1 MHCIGRTGRMTG
13 FSIQWAIHVMIEHHD
28 RTHILRSW
36 HEWELG
42 GRERRIVLVVET
54 DLEMRPEGDNF
65 DADLMDQVRAAAVA
79 EMRASP
85 SAIHMV
91 RIIPARD

>member
-1 MHCIGRTGRMTG
+1 MDERG
-13 FSIQWAIHVMIEHHD
+13 D

-54 DLEMRPEGDNF
+54 DLEMQPEADEF
-65 DADLMDQVRAAAVA
+65 DADLMDEVRRAAIA
-79 EMRASP
+79 EMRESP
-85 SAIHMV
+85 CAIHLV
-91 RIIPARD
+91 RIVPVRE

>member
-1 MHCIGRTGRMTG
+1 MLVVER
-13 FSIQWAIHVMIEHHD
+13 SD

-54 DLEMRPEGDNF
+54 DLEMRPEADDF
-65 DADLMDQVRAAAVA
+65 DADLMDEVRQAAII

-85 SAIHMV
+85 CAIHLV
-91 RIIPARD
+91 RIVPTRN

>member
-1 MHCIGRTGRMTG
+1 MLVVERG
-13 FSIQWAIHVMIEHHD
+13 D
-28 RTHILRSW
+28 RTHILQSW

-54 DLEMRPEGDNF
+54 DLEMRPEADDF
-65 DADLMDQVRAAAVA
+65 DADLMDEVREAAIT

-85 SAIHMV
+85 CAIHLV
-91 RIIPARD
+91 RIVPARN